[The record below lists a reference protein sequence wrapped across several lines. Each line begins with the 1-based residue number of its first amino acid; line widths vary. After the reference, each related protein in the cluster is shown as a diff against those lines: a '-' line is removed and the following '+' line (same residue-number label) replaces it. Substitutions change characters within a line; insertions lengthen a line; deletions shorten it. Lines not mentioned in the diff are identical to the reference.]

1 MAYKKGTGKTGRINM
16 KRVEGGWMNQHGV
29 VFTDEERKA
38 IQRANRASEKIRQK
52 QIAEADSQSEQA
64 RQLRMMGKE
73 SDFIISR
80 QDKKLQDFKSMEKF
94 ERYMDKQARIQSG
107 EYLEDATRLYKS
119 NYMKALDNVFGDEAK
134 GVKMKIRMMKPE
146 DYRKLVEGNETLEIG
161 YLYDPDALEGKMAQ
175 IRKALNMKPLDEMFQ
190 PM

>member
-1 MAYKKGTGKTGRINM
+1 MAYVRGSGKTGRVNM

-29 VFTDEERKA
+29 VFTPEERKA
-38 IQRANRASEKIRQK
+38 IQRANRESNKIRDK
-52 QIAEADSQSEQA
+52 QIAEVDSVNEHAQ
-64 RQLRMMGKE
+64 QLRLMGKD

-80 QDKKLQDFKSMEKF
+80 QTKSLQDFKSMEKF
-94 ERYMDKQARIQSG
+94 EQYMDKQARIQSG

-134 GVKMKIRMMKPE
+134 GIKMKIRMMKPE
-146 DYRKLVEGNETLEIG
+146 DYRKAVEANEILEIG
-161 YLYDPDALEGKMAQ
+161 FPYGPDAIDDKLAQ

-190 PM
+190 PL